1 MHHYLIESSEVIGK
15 CWFFEFLYYLIID
28 LMIEINKND
37 IMGIGLLML
46 LLEPES
52 VLNIKMK

>member
-15 CWFFEFLYYLIID
+15 CWSFEFLYYLIID

>member
-15 CWFFEFLYYLIID
+15 CWFFVFLYYLIID